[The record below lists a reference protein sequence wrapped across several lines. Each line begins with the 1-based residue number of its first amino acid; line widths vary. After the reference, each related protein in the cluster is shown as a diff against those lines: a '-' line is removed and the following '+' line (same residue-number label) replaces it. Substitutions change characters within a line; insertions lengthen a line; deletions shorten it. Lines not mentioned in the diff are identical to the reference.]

1 VKTGVICQV
10 VSQNPKEWCEK
21 NYYLCHKWMSE
32 IFLLEGSEDE
42 CKWTQKIMNEENGDP
57 SGNCMIR

>member
-1 VKTGVICQV
+1 MRIGVICPA

-21 NYYLCHKWMSE
+21 NMYLCHKWKLE

-42 CKWTQKIMNEENGDP
+42 YKWTQKIMNEENGDTY
-57 SGNCMIR
+57 GNCMIR